1 MVVNIVLVRFEPAI
15 LHFPPDRN
23 EDGLLRNKFFL
34 SLVCVDT
41 TATGWFFIDDSN

>member
-1 MVVNIVLVRFEPAI
+1 MKSVK
-15 LHFPPDRN
+15 
-23 EDGLLRNKFFL
+23 LLMRIKVIAKQIFFL

>member
-1 MVVNIVLVRFEPAI
+1 MEVMRKKIYEVSKIVNE
-15 LHFPPDRN
+15 N
-23 EDGLLRNKFFL
+23 GLLRNRFFL

>member
-1 MVVNIVLVRFEPAI
+1 MKSVK
-15 LHFPPDRN
+15 
-23 EDGLLRNKFFL
+23 LLMRMGYCETDFFL